1 MFLRLARVF
10 FVALATVLP
19 LALADPASAQQG
31 YLYGEQNFRNACRP
45 PLKYAAGAC
54 VRRCPAGYRDRGG
67 RYCRPPSQMGW

>member
-1 MFLRLARVF
+1 MFRRLARVL

-19 LALADPASAQQG
+19 LALAGPASAQQG

-45 PLKYAAGAC
+45 PLKYAAG
-54 VRRCPAGYRDRGG
+54 YRDRGG